1 MNQVIFFVEDDEN
14 INTLIQETLENSNFE
29 AHGFLEPL
37 SFLKKLSVKKPDLIV
52 LDLMLPKMNGYEIL
66 KFLKNNRD
74 YEDIP
79 VIILSAKSAETD
91 IVQGLDMGASD
102 YITKPF
108 GLLEF
113 ISRINVN
120 LRKVNMHKNKILRVG
135 ELSLDITRH
144 QFLVND
150 TIVELTAK
158 EYDILYVLMES
169 VSIVVT
175 RGKLLKK
182 IWGYEYLTETR
193 TLDMHIKSLREK
205 ISKVSSETYIETV
218 RGVGYIIKDRD

>member
-1 MNQVIFFVEDDEN
+1 MNQVLFCVEDDEN

-205 ISKVSSETYIETV
+205 ISKVTSETYIETV

>member
-1 MNQVIFFVEDDEN
+1 MNHVIFFVEDDEN
-14 INTLIQETLENSNFE
+14 INTLIQETLENNNFE

-66 KFLKNNRD
+66 KFLKNNRE

-79 VIILSAKSAETD
+79 VIILSAKSAELD

-120 LRKVNMHKNKILRVG
+120 LRKVNMHKNKIIRIKD
-135 ELSLDITRH
+135 LSLDITRH
-144 QFLVND
+144 QFLVKD
-150 TIVELTAK
+150 VEVELTAK
-158 EYDILYVLMES
+158 EYDILNVLMES

-182 IWGYEYLTETR
+182 IWGYEYVTETR
-193 TLDMHIKSLREK
+193 TLDMHIKSIREK
-205 ISKVSSETYIETV
+205 IAKITPEHYIETV

>member
-205 ISKVSSETYIETV
+205 ISKVTLETYIETV

>member
-14 INTLIQETLENSNFE
+14 INTLIQETLENNNFE

-52 LDLMLPKMNGYEIL
+52 LDLMLPKMSGYEIL
-66 KFLKNNRD
+66 KFLKNNRE

-79 VIILSAKSAETD
+79 VIIVSAKSAETD

-150 TIVELTAK
+150 TIVDLTAK

-193 TLDMHIKSLREK
+193 TLDMHIKSIREK
-205 ISKVSSETYIETV
+205 ISKITKETYIETV

>member
-205 ISKVSSETYIETV
+205 ISKVTSETYIETV

>member
-14 INTLIQETLENSNFE
+14 INTLIQETLENNNFE

-37 SFLKKLSVKKPDLIV
+37 SFLKKISIKKPDLIV
-52 LDLMLPKMNGYEIL
+52 LDLMLPKMSGYEIL

-120 LRKVNMHKNKILRVG
+120 LRKVNMHKNKILRIK

-150 TIVELTAK
+150 TVVELTAK
-158 EYDILYVLMES
+158 EYDILYVLMENA
-169 VSIVVT
+169 SIVVT
-175 RGKLLKK
+175 RGRLLKK
-182 IWGYEYLTETR
+182 IWGYEYVTETR
-193 TLDMHIKSLREK
+193 TLDMHIKSIREK
-205 ISKVSSETYIETV
+205 ISKITNQTYIETV

>member
-205 ISKVSSETYIETV
+205 ISKVTSETYIETV
-218 RGVGYIIKDRD
+218 WGIGFKMA

>member
-14 INTLIQETLENSNFE
+14 INTLIQETLENNNFE

-66 KFLKNNRD
+66 KFLKNNRE

-79 VIILSAKSAETD
+79 VIIVSAKSAETD

-150 TIVELTAK
+150 TIVDLTTK

-193 TLDMHIKSLREK
+193 TLDMHIKSIREK
-205 ISKVSSETYIETV
+205 ISKITKETYIETV

>member
-120 LRKVNMHKNKILRVG
+120 LRKVNMHKNKILRVR

-144 QFLVND
+144 QFLVNN

-205 ISKVSSETYIETV
+205 ISKVTSETYIETV